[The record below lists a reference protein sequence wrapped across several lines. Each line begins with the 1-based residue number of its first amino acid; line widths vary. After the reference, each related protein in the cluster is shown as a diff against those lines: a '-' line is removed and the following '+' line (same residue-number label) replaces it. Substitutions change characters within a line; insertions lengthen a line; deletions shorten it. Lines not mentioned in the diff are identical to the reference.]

1 MASVSSCVA
10 ASRFFTPDLRREFF
24 SEYSEM
30 LCKWS
35 EDVAY
40 ACSNGGSKVVKAV
53 PSDTP
58 DKVRIAIES
67 GGTRIMHVNQ
77 VRVTR
82 VVTSGESVEELA
94 QFILKVKDDPSYR
107 ISFKESIVDKV
118 SPTYDSSVLDVVFS
132 DHIKSW
138 SRKLP
143 TKSLWVKKI
152 ALSSNSSSA
161 NASNC
166 VNNVLAGDGVVMVSR
181 SGSRSVVPTAAVLAA
196 ELIKR
201 TTPLLSW
208 GSRNV
213 EGSYN

>member
-1 MASVSSCVA
+1 
-10 ASRFFTPDLRREFF
+10 
-24 SEYSEM
+24 M

-58 DKVRIAIES
+58 DKVCITIES
-67 GGTRIMHVNQ
+67 GGTRIVHVNQ

-82 VVTSGESVEELA
+82 VDTSGESGEELA
-94 QFILKVKDDPSYR
+94 QFILKVKDDPLYR
-107 ISFKESIVDKV
+107 ISFKGSIVDKV
-118 SPTYDSSVLDVVFS
+118 SPTYDSSIFDVVFL
-132 DHIKSW
+132 DHIKSG

-143 TKSLWVKKI
+143 EKSLWVKKI
-152 ALSSNSSSA
+152 AFSSNSSSA

-213 EGSYN
+213 ERSYN

>member
-53 PSDTP
+53 PCDTP
-58 DKVRIAIES
+58 DKVRITIES
-67 GGTRIMHVNQ
+67 GGTRIVHVNQ

-82 VVTSGESVEELA
+82 VDTSGESVEELA
-94 QFILKVKDDPSYR
+94 QFILKVKDDPLYR
-107 ISFKESIVDKV
+107 IFFKESIVDKA

-132 DHIKSW
+132 DHINHGPGS
-138 SRKLP
+138 SPRSLYGLRKL
-143 TKSLWVKKI
+143 LLVVI
-152 ALSSNSSSA
+152 ALA
-161 NASNC
+161 PML
-166 VNNVLAGDGVVMVSR
+166 VIVQITFWLVTVLSWF
-181 SGSRSVVPTAAVLAA
+181 PEAVLG
-196 ELIKR
+196 LWSPR
-201 TTPLLSW
+201 LRCLPLS
-208 GSRNV
+208 
-213 EGSYN
+213 

>member
-10 ASRFFTPDLRREFF
+10 ASRSFTPDLRREFF

-53 PSDTP
+53 PCDTP
-58 DKVRIAIES
+58 DKVRITIES
-67 GGTRIMHVNQ
+67 GGTRIVHVNQ

-82 VVTSGESVEELA
+82 VDTSGESVEELA

-107 ISFKESIVDKV
+107 ISFKGSIVDKV
-118 SPTYDSSVLDVVFS
+118 SPCYDGSFLDVVFS
-132 DHIKSW
+132 DHIKSE
-138 SRKLP
+138 SRRLP
-143 TKSLWVKKI
+143 AKSLWVKKI
-152 ALSSNSSSA
+152 ALSNSSSA

-181 SGSRSVVPTAAVLAA
+181 SGSRSVIPTAAVLAA

-208 GSRNV
+208 GS
-213 EGSYN
+213 

>member
-53 PSDTP
+53 PCDTP
-58 DKVRIAIES
+58 DKVRITIES
-67 GGTRIMHVNQ
+67 GGTRIVHVNQ

-82 VVTSGESVEELA
+82 VDTSGESVEELA
-94 QFILKVKDDPSYR
+94 QFILKVKDDPSYW
-107 ISFKESIVDKV
+107 IFFKESIVDKV
-118 SPTYDSSVLDVVFS
+118 SPTYDSSVFDVVFS

-143 TKSLWVKKI
+143 EKSLWVKKI
-152 ALSSNSSSA
+152 AFSSNSSSA

-166 VNNVLAGDGVVMVSR
+166 ANNVLAGDGVVMVSR
-181 SGSRSVVPTAAVLAA
+181 SGSWSVVPTAAVLAA

-208 GSRNV
+208 GS
-213 EGSYN
+213 